1 MFKPFQYLN
10 IFVVISSLLL
20 ASCGSDSEVDN
31 AGKCN
36 ALELSDATAA
46 AKIANGTPCAGLNK
60 SPVVV
65 VLKTS
70 PDGRIGLCSGTMLSP
85 NKVLTAAHCL
95 EGASSI
101 DILFGT
107 STEKFAFVT
116 ASSWDIHPAFTRNA
130 NGTLV
135 NDVGIVHS
143 PTSLPVPS
151 LPILS
156 SSPPQIGNKVSI
168 FGYGVTSGSADD
180 YGKLRAGAMTI
191 GGVDGSNIY
200 ANYEA
205 SSSNVCSGDSGGPM
219 LLQVGGQQTIA
230 GTTSYGNSVNCSVGE
245 VAVFMN
251 LQSPS
256 IQSFIRSVAPDAR
269 YN

>member
-1 MFKPFQYLN
+1 MFKSFQYLK
-10 IFVVISSLLL
+10 FLVIISTLLL
-20 ASCGSDSEVDN
+20 ASCSSDGETDN
-31 AGKCN
+31 TGKCN
-36 ALELSDATAA
+36 ALELTDATAV

-70 PDGRIGLCSGTMLSP
+70 PDGRTGLCSGTMISP

-107 STEKFAFVT
+107 STEKFAYVI
-116 ASSWDIHPAFTRNA
+116 ASSWEIHPAFTRNT

-143 PTSLPVPS
+143 PVSLPVPN

-156 SSPPQIGNKVSI
+156 SSAPQTGNIVSI
-168 FGYGVTSGSADD
+168 FGYGVSSGTADD
-180 YGKLRAGAMTI
+180 YGQLRAGAMTI

-200 ANYEA
+200 ASYEA
-205 SSSNVCSGDSGGPM
+205 SSSNVCAGDSGGPM
-219 LLQVGGQQTIA
+219 LLQVGGQQTII

-256 IQSFIRSVAPDAR
+256 IQGFIRSVAPDAR